1 MPSPAPRR
9 GTSLKQQP
17 RRSVSINLTD
27 LLAALGLFLV
37 LEGIAP
43 FLNPRG
49 VKRAF
54 ARLLEVQDREL
65 RFAGL
70 GSMLVGVIILFWVR

>member
-1 MPSPAPRR
+1 M
-9 GTSLKQQP
+9 SLN
-17 RRSVSINLTD
+17 VSD

-43 FLNPRG
+43 FLNPQG

-54 ARLLEVQDREL
+54 ARLLQVHDREL
-65 RFAGL
+65 RYAGL

>member
-1 MPSPAPRR
+1 VQ
-9 GTSLKQQP
+9 L
-17 RRSVSINLTD
+17 NLSD

-54 ARLLEVQDREL
+54 AKLLEVHDREL
-65 RFAGL
+65 RYAGL
-70 GSMLVGVIILFWVR
+70 GSMLVGVLILYLAR